1 MTAYYEKPKGWSEAP
16 KESWVSGTPIGQDN
30 IGMPKLGDPDAH
42 QESSTKVSFG
52 DDEGG
57 GGGPALYNGRQVGQ
71 CPAGTSNKNGVC
83 MPDPKSEAT
92 LESKI
97 EAAHRGSKQGGE
109 DVSVGKEERRANP
122 FKREMP
128 KAPEEADPQVRRLAK
143 EGVKGRMK

>member
-16 KESWVSGTPIGQDN
+16 RESWVSGKPIGQEN
-30 IGMPKLGDPDAH
+30 IAMPKLGDPDAH

-57 GGGPALYNGRQVGQ
+57 GGPALYNGQQVSQ
-71 CPAGTSNKNGVC
+71 CPAGTSNQNGVC

-97 EAAHRGSKQGGE
+97 KAAHMGSKQGGE

-128 KAPEEADPQVRRLAK
+128 EAPKEADPQVRRLAK
-143 EGVKGRMK
+143 KGVKGRGND

>member
-42 QESSTKVSFG
+42 QESSSKVSFG

-57 GGGPALYNGRQVGQ
+57 GGGLALYNGRQVAQ
-71 CPAGTSNKNGVC
+71 CPAGTSNKKGVC
-83 MPDPKSEAT
+83 MPDPKSKAS

-122 FKREMP
+122 FKRDIEG
-128 KAPEEADPQVRRLAK
+128 APRGGKPDPQIARLAK
-143 EGVKGRMK
+143 EGKRE